1 MSTFPPQSPG
11 IVPRAERLVG
21 VDLLRA
27 VAIVHVIAV
36 HLNLYIR
43 VTTVVPAV
51 ILSHWDDG
59 VTVFFVVSGFLIT
72 RTIMQREDDI
82 YRLSLRAFYARRIA
96 RIQPLLLASIG
107 FGVAMLALGFA
118 GEPFKA
124 MPHAAFDPA
133 FWLSLVT
140 FSFNWLRV
148 VAVQR
153 GLGAWGLHWDVMWS
167 LAVEEQFYLL
177 LPAALLL
184 AGSRG
189 RFLRLI
195 GVVIGF
201 CVLARLIGAQY
212 FRLWEFSS
220 FAGFDALGVGAVVA
234 LSARRFNR
242 SLAFAFMLAGLVILA
257 FGAAAPDY
265 ALRPL
270 LIIVG
275 AAAFIFGVQAQDRVF
290 TRPWR
295 WPARIGELSYE
306 LYLLHPLVLAMLAP
320 LYRLAGL
327 GFGSALVLTVAVAVV
342 VASGV
347 ERGFTR
353 PANLWLRRY
362 LLRAPRP
369 IESVE
374 A

>member
-1 MSTFPPQSPG
+1 MSPFPPQSPG

-36 HLNLYIR
+36 HLHLYVK

-107 FGVAMLALGFA
+107 FGVAMLAFGFT
-118 GEPFKA
+118 GEPFRA

-140 FSFNWLRV
+140 FTFNWLRV

-184 AGSRG
+184 TGSRR
-189 RFLRLI
+189 RFLKLL
-195 GVVIGF
+195 GTVIAF
-201 CVLARLIGAQY
+201 CVLARLIGAPY

-220 FAGFDALGVGAVVA
+220 FAGFDALGVGVAVA
-234 LSARRFNR
+234 LSARPLNR
-242 SLAFAFMLAGLVILA
+242 SLALAFMLAGSVILV
-257 FGAAAPDY
+257 FGASATDY

-270 LIIVG
+270 LIVVG
-275 AAAFIFGVQAQDRVF
+275 AAAFILGAQEEDRIF
-290 TRPWR
+290 TRLWR

-320 LYRLAGL
+320 LYRLTDL
-327 GFGSALVLTVAVAVV
+327 GFGAALVPTVAVAVV
-342 VASGV
+342 VASGI

-362 LLRAPRP
+362 LLGAPST